1 MKTTD
6 ARARRVIEFFEHL
19 QPSDL
24 ERLVSVYTE
33 DARFRDPFNRVQGLP
48 AIRRIFE
55 HMFATL
61 EQPRFVILDVV
72 VQDAQ
77 CFLTWN
83 FRFGM
88 KRLGRGEQCIHGGSH
103 LRFAHDGRVLQH
115 RDYWDA
121 AEELYEKLPL
131 VGRLMRWLKRRLTG

>member
-1 MKTTD
+1 MKTAD
-6 ARARRVIEFFEHL
+6 PRAARVVEFFERL
-19 QPSDL
+19 QPADL
-24 ERLVSVYTE
+24 ARLETLYTE
-33 DARFRDPFNRVQGLP
+33 DAGFKDPFNQVRGLP
-48 AIRRIFE
+48 AIRAIFE

-77 CFLTWN
+77 CFLTWD
-83 FRFGM
+83 FRFVL

-103 LRFAHDGRVLQH
+103 LRFAHDGRVMFH

-131 VGRLMRWLKRRLTG
+131 IGGLMRWLKRRASS